1 MKKQI
6 ILLFLI
12 FLGLS
17 AVCQHD
23 SCFHYKVEYEMHL
36 NFSRPINNEASLYF
50 NNFQSLFEY
59 KEKYLEKDSI
69 EQVNESDEKITMTF
83 HDSTR
88 FYIRNNKE
96 QNLIREYFGNFN
108 GIDKYEIEESVPT
121 ISWNLAEGTKKIN
134 QYNCN
139 NANCRFRGRN
149 YTVWFTTEIQ
159 TSFGPLKLT
168 GLPGLI
174 LEVID
179 DTNEVQLYAKQIRK
193 VDTRIKNSPSGLRI
207 IPRAEY
213 LKMIAVGFK
222 KLEDVFKFMASNADR
237 KFKMS
242 YKVSSPKAIEMDLG
256 F

>member
-1 MKKQI
+1 MNKKI

-12 FLGLS
+12 FLGLK

-36 NFSRPINNEASLYF
+36 NFSRQINIEASLYF
-50 NNFQSLFEY
+50 NNSQSLFEY
-59 KEKYLEKDSI
+59 KEKYLEKDSV
-69 EQVNESDEKITMTF
+69 ELVKNGDDKIDMTI
-83 HDSTR
+83 HDNSCY
-88 FYIRNNKE
+88 YICNYKE
-96 QNLIREYFGNFN
+96 QNLIRENFGNLN
-108 GIDKYEIEESVPT
+108 GIDKYEIEESIPT
-121 ISWNLAEGTKKIN
+121 ISWNLTEGTKKIN

-159 TSFGPLKLT
+159 SSFGPLKLN

-179 DTNEVQLYAKQIRK
+179 DTNEVQLYAKQIQK
-193 VDTRIKNSPSGLRI
+193 VDTRIKNSPTGLRI

-213 LKMIAVGFK
+213 LKMIAASFK
-222 KLEDVFKFMASNADR
+222 KLEDVFKFMASNTDR
-237 KFKMS
+237 KLKMS